1 MMPSSNHRII
11 RGDQAKQYQSWRVS
25 TLGPQYESRVDRL
38 LTEISRDHPQQ
49 EIIPKPH
56 EPTEAEIQL
65 QNWTMELKE
74 REAQL
79 AALEEEAVQ
88 RGFAHGQKIGY
99 ETGHQEAQQ
108 ERELL
113 LHAAE
118 SLDREFEQF
127 KHQLSEKLLDIALLT
142 SKKILADTLAL
153 HPENAALLL
162 EQIIESMQLHNEAI
176 TLRCNNKTKQAII
189 KQLGQ
194 SDTLG
199 KTRFVEDP
207 NQMSQ
212 GFILQHPEGEVDVSL
227 KTRWQRLT
235 EALGKDTPLT
245 KEDLNDE

>member
-1 MMPSSNHRII
+1 MPSSNPRII
-11 RGDQAKQYQSWRVS
+11 RGDQAKQFQNWNV
-25 TLGPQYESRVDRL
+25 TTFGPQYQSQVDRL
-38 LTEISRDHPQQ
+38 LTEISREHPQ
-49 EIIPKPH
+49 EAIIPEPPP
-56 EPTEAEIQL
+56 PTEEEIRL
-65 QNWTMELKE
+65 QNWAMELKE

-79 AALEEEAVQ
+79 ADLEEEAVQ
-88 RGFAHGQKIGY
+88 RGFAHGQKVGY
-99 ETGHQEAQQ
+99 EAGHQEAQQ
-108 ERELL
+108 ERDLL
-113 LHAAE
+113 VQAAE

-162 EQIIESMQLHNEAI
+162 EQMIDSMQLHNEAI
-176 TLRCNNKTKQAII
+176 TLRCNSKTRQAII
-189 KQLGQ
+189 KQFGPT
-194 SDTLG
+194 DTLS

-207 NQMSQ
+207 HQISQ
-212 GFILQHPEGEVDVSL
+212 GFILQHPEGEVDLSL